1 MIISLEF
8 GTAADQATY
17 LGMSNTLI
25 APATLAAPF
34 VAGWCIG
41 EFGYQTMFRAAAV
54 VFLAAALL
62 SLRLLR
68 TQPAFHPAAAPVA
81 ESA

>member
-1 MIISLEF
+1 MV
-8 GTAADQATY
+8 G
-17 LGMSNTLI
+17 
-25 APATLAAPF
+25 TLAAPF
-34 VAGWCIG
+34 LAGWCIT

-68 TQPAFHPAAAPVA
+68 AQPAFHPEASLEPA
-81 ESA
+81 